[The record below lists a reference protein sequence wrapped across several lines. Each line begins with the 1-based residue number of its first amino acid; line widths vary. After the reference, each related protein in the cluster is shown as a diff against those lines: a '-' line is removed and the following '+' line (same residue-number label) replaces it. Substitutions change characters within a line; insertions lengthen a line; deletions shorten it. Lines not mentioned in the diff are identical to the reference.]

1 MLDRIKGA
9 ITSLAPAEQ
18 RVAKL
23 VLDNPR
29 AFSTL
34 PITVLAVRSYV
45 SKPTVVRFCR
55 SMGYDGLSDFK
66 LKLAGSVSEGVP
78 NIHRS
83 VDAYDKTSDVL
94 VKVIDNTEAAFLR
107 YRNEARTLPLKKPP
121 TR

>member
-1 MLDRIKGA
+1 
-9 ITSLAPAEQ
+9 
-18 RVAKL
+18 
-23 VLDNPR
+23 
-29 AFSTL
+29 
-34 PITVLAVRSYV
+34 
-45 SKPTVVRFCR
+45 
-55 SMGYDGLSDFK
+55 MGYDGLSDFK